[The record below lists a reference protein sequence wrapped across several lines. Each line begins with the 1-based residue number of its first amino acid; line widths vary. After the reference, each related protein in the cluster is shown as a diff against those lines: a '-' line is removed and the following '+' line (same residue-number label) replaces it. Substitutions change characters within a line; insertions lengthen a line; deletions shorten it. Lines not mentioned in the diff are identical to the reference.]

1 MGCPRGI
8 CPDRFSP
15 SRMSVEVYAELAS
28 LAAEEHGLVM
38 DGRYEE
44 LAELGARKA
53 PLIALLPE
61 HPPTEALGYLQEA
74 LKFQELVTVALMA
87 AKEETARELQQM
99 SSRQTGARGYVSA
112 VHADAPR
119 VSQISRQS

>member
-1 MGCPRGI
+1 MNTLSIQRSAPPPKTLSARASTGRWRPGAGARGL
-8 CPDRFSP
+8 
-15 SRMSVEVYAELAS
+15 RMILVAGLHLA
-28 LAAEEHGLVM
+28 LAAAGWQVVL
-38 DGRYEE
+38 R
-44 LAELGARKA
+44 
-53 PLIALLPE
+53 PE